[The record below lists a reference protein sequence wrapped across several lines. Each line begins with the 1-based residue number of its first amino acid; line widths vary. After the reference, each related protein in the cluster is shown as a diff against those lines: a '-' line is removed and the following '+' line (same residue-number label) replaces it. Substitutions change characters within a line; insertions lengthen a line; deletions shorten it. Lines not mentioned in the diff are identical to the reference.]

1 MYVYFAL
8 FASFK
13 TRTGPACHA
22 GPTRQSEIKGVLSV
36 CKGASAKMPTP
47 QLEILHL
54 PGKDRNIFLG
64 NVAVFRGKVDGNN
77 SNLFSRY
84 LNS

>member
-54 PGKDRNIFLG
+54 PGKDRSLYI
-64 NVAVFRGKVDGNN
+64 VFRGKVDGN
-77 SNLFSRY
+77 
-84 LNS
+84 